1 MEFLKSLKKLLPNV
15 GPEFKE
21 GRKMGE
27 EYAKR
32 DGHEVL
38 RASFKRPS
46 HADASLKARSFTEQL
61 REEGKSEEFIKGFY
75 YGYEYRY
82 KELIDVYQGS

>member
-1 MEFLKSLKKLLPNV
+1 
-15 GPEFKE
+15 
-21 GRKMGE
+21 MGE

-32 DGHEVL
+32 DGKEIP

-46 HADASLKARSFTEQL
+46 HVDASLKARSFTEQL
-61 REEGKSEEFIKGFY
+61 RAEGRSEEFIKGFY